1 MPGWGLMAHTDKT
14 MKPARA
20 ARRFVPGSPFN
31 SWPVAPPV
39 EHYEVQDQVTHDT
52 FGLGVVI
59 SVEGEAAVL
68 VDFGSR
74 QVRVPSPFAKLTK
87 L

>member
-1 MPGWGLMAHTDKT
+1 

-31 SWPVAPPV
+31 NRPVPPPI
-39 EHYEVQDQVTHDT
+39 EQYALQDQVTHDAY
-52 FGLGVVI
+52 GLGVVTG
-59 SVEGEAAVL
+59 VEEDVAVL

-74 QVRVPSPFAKLTK
+74 RVRVPSPFVKLTK